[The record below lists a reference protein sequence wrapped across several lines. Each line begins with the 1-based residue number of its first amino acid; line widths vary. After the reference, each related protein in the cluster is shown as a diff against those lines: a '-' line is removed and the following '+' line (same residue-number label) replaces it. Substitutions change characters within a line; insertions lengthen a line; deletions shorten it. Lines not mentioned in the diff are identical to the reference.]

1 MINCLN
7 NFKNFEEI
15 KKQYPKIANWI
26 INDLP
31 YEERIKKLQNSNLF
45 KELTKKLENDNY
57 TLNEKLSWIDS
68 LNLIYRIFASEKL
81 NEEIKRDARIIQ
93 EYIIPYTKNNRSDFL
108 IIKDNKIL
116 ILEFTFQK
124 SKYLIKA
131 QQCFTYKQILQQF
144 LPNNIEIISYVFSYG
159 NEDKNEHVI
168 IETQIEQCV
177 SFLNFFFNSGKAYE
191 ELEKIKVL
199 Y

>member
-26 INDLP
+26 ISDLP
-31 YEERIKKLQNSNLF
+31 YEERITKLQNSNLF
-45 KELTKKLENDNY
+45 KELTKKLENDKY

-68 LNLIYRIFASEKL
+68 LNLIYRIFTSEKL

-168 IETQIEQCV
+168 I
-177 SFLNFFFNSGKAYE
+177 
-191 ELEKIKVL
+191 
-199 Y
+199 